1 MNYFLTFQINR
12 RFVSIMQD
20 RTEQKKQLRSRLRKL
35 RDRLDEQMREE
46 ASTRMNDGLKRELD
60 RLRLSKNRH
69 MRKPLN
75 IFSYL
80 SYGSEAST
88 AFLFEEGWKQGD
100 MLLAPKVLADP
111 PRMELRRVTSR
122 EDIEPGVWGI
132 PEPKASCEVLHPE
145 NWPDLDLVLVPG
157 LGYDL
162 QGGRIG
168 YGGGY
173 YDRFAEQL
181 EMQCAERSK
190 RPLMAALVLPGQL
203 EPEIPMDPLDL
214 RLNLL
219 ITPEGILHIE

>member
-1 MNYFLTFQINR
+1 
-12 RFVSIMQD
+12 MQD

>member
-1 MNYFLTFQINR
+1 
-12 RFVSIMQD
+12 MQD
-20 RTEQKKQLRSRLRKL
+20 YAEQKNRLRSRLRKL
-35 RDRLDEQMREE
+35 RDRLGEQMREQ

-69 MRKPLN
+69 MREPLI

-100 MLLAPKVLADP
+100 VLLAPKVLADP

-132 PEPKASCEVLHPE
+132 PEPKASCEVFHPE

-181 EMQCAERSK
+181 EMKCAERSK

-203 EPEIPMDPLDL
+203 EADIPMDSLDL

>member
-1 MNYFLTFQINR
+1 
-12 RFVSIMQD
+12 MQD
-20 RTEQKKQLRSRLRKL
+20 HAEQKKQLRSRLRQL
-35 RDRLDEQMREE
+35 RDRLDEHMRQQ
-46 ASTRMNDGLKRELD
+46 ASMRINDGLKRELD
-60 RLRLSKNRH
+60 RLRLSKNRQK
-69 MRKPLN
+69 REPLV

-111 PRMELRRVTSR
+111 PRMELRRVTSQ

-132 PEPKASCEVLHPE
+132 PEPKASCEVLQPE
-145 NWPDLDLVLVPG
+145 DWPALDLVLVPG

-162 QGGRIG
+162 RGGRIG

-173 YDRFAEQL
+173 YDRFAACL
-181 EMQCAERSK
+181 EMHCAK
-190 RPLMAALVLPGQL
+190 KGKGPLMAALVLPGQL
-203 EPEIPMDPLDL
+203 EPDIPMDPLDL
-214 RLNLL
+214 RLDLL

>member
-1 MNYFLTFQINR
+1 
-12 RFVSIMQD
+12 MQD
-20 RTEQKKQLRSRLRKL
+20 HAEQKKQLRSRLRQL
-35 RDRLDEQMREE
+35 RDRLDEQMRQQ
-46 ASTRMNDGLKRELD
+46 AITRVNDGLKRELD

-69 MRKPLN
+69 MREPLV

-100 MLLAPKVLADP
+100 VLLAPKVQADP
-111 PRMELRRVTSR
+111 PRMELRRVKGYQ
-122 EDIEPGVWGI
+122 DIEPGIWGI
-132 PEPKASCEVLHPE
+132 PEPKASCEVLQPE
-145 NWPDLDLVLVPG
+145 SWPDLDLVLVPG

-173 YDRFAEQL
+173 YDRFAECL
-181 EMQCAERSK
+181 GMHCAEQGK

-203 EPEIPMDPLDL
+203 EPKIPMDPLDL
-214 RLNLL
+214 RLDLL